1 MTGKLIQQQMYT
13 RERGGI
19 FLSTDGYDTIAI
31 SEGLDKSFVKKYLH
45 PFCIYQSPKALTT
58 RGEKDSSLY
67 PETVTLFQPET
78 GDMVIG
84 QSVFVSADFTGQR
97 SAYFMH
103 NYVLPPNRKEE
114 WIKHPEKLFQINDF
128 QTSYKIEQGHVL
140 PALEETG
147 YDDMDVLAGKDTLLG
162 NLGIRKDQFKQL
174 LFAVMSSIAG
184 KKKVFISLNVP
195 LPEYSK
201 AALQLLEL
209 IYLYLPYAHRRK
221 LGAMTFSSEPE
232 SKNYIHVM
240 FYEPGTLNM
249 NDRSIE
255 KQFIFDFANDRISGL
270 DISGQKHEYLDF
282 ALDHFSQSKRMDDF
296 FAFAETALSGLP
308 EEQKLEV
315 ASYYQLT
322 SLYQTLNSNDDAL
335 YKENKLG
342 FLNSLQKFLQVN
354 SDEKQ
359 PLVELFLQILAM
371 EKYAGDPAT
380 ALDYIR
386 AVVSIN
392 QVVRSDEALSFI
404 LETLNYYQNAQ
415 LFHKLWKLV
424 EQDNR
429 SYKAILMFINVH
441 PNYDRLLEL
450 YLDERFNRIIR
461 VEDILRELKSMLG
474 SPYLLSIEKFKSV
487 VITKIE
493 ASLKQESNAFTAV
506 LAIKD
511 FKVDMA
517 DKDFLDFK
525 QKMFG
530 RSVWVML
537 DHIRP
542 KELTTQDIMTFGKI
556 FNQPINP
563 RDMKDGKAKDN
574 YLMTDA
580 LYQVLSMPSQAS
592 PNQLKSLSRSG
603 RELVREILQQLLR
616 VKVSTEHIPVLHVAY
631 GSEHGEVDYEMLFK
645 HLIQYSDDKTMMIFI
660 KDHSNLVGIDVP
672 FRSALRG
679 YLVSD
684 PKSVWR
690 NKKYY
695 KELKLIRKSSF
706 KNFLKEVETET
717 ASPLVKF
724 FKKYG
729 VKLLI
734 AVVVLGGAG
743 GAAWFGVDY
752 YSSKH
757 STKKVAS
764 TPAAEKSVKKA
775 ENIVSLDQFKKLSE
789 EKVDGEN
796 FSLPLDGKQFE
807 KIVGHAQ
814 GVTLTDRQEGNF
826 QLDLKTEREVSPFE
840 NGQLKDG
847 FSLVGTE
854 YDFDPNDKTYEVV
867 LVANNSATVES
878 YLWVYSIESDMKNE
892 TLEPLP
898 LNYNSE
904 GITDVK
910 LATKKLTLT
919 QGESEVAYEFPFTDQ
934 ISDSQE

>member
-84 QSVFVSADFTGQR
+84 QSVFVPADFTGQR

-103 NYVLPPNRKEE
+103 NYVLPSNRKEE
-114 WIKHPEKLFQINDF
+114 WIKHPEKLFRINDF
-128 QTSYKIEQGHVL
+128 QTSYKTEQGHVL

-162 NLGIRKDQFKQL
+162 NLGIREEQFKQL

-184 KKKVFISLNVP
+184 KKKVFISLNIP
-195 LPEYSK
+195 LQEYSK

-209 IYLYLPYAHRRK
+209 VYLYLPYAHRRK

-296 FAFAETALSGLP
+296 FAFAETALSGIT

-322 SLYQTLNSNDDAL
+322 SLYQTLNSHDDSLYND
-335 YKENKLG
+335 NKLG

-359 PLVELFLQILAM
+359 PLIELFLKILAM

-380 ALDYIR
+380 ALDYIH

-429 SYKAILMFINVH
+429 SYKAILMFINEH

-461 VEDILRELKSMLG
+461 VEDILCELKSMLG
-474 SPYLLSIEKFKSV
+474 SPYLLAIEKFKSV

-542 KELTTQDIMTFGKI
+542 KELTAQDIMTFGKI

-592 PNQLKSLSRSG
+592 PNQLKSLSRLG
-603 RELVREILQQLLR
+603 RELVRENLQQLLR
-616 VKVSTEHIPVLHVAY
+616 VKVTTEHIPVLNIAF
-631 GSEHGEVDYEMLFK
+631 GSEHGEVDYGMLFK
-645 HLIQYSDDKTMMIFI
+645 HLIQYGDDKTMMAFI
-660 KDHSNLVGIDVP
+660 KDHSNLVGIDLP
-672 FRSALRG
+672 YRSALRS

-684 PKSVWR
+684 PKSIWR
-690 NKKYY
+690 NKKYN

-734 AVVVLGGAG
+734 IVVVLGGAG

-764 TPAAEKSVKKA
+764 TPAVKKNVKKA
-775 ENIVSLDQFKKLSE
+775 ENVVSLDQFKKLSDK
-789 EKVDGEN
+789 KVDGEI
-796 FSLPLDGKQFE
+796 FRLPLDGKQFE
-807 KIVGHAQ
+807 KIVGQAQ

-826 QLDLKTEREVSPFE
+826 QLDLKTETEASPFE
-840 NGQLKDG
+840 NGQLKGG

-854 YDFDPNDKTYEVV
+854 YDFDPADNTSEVV
-867 LVANNSATVES
+867 IVSKNHSGES
-878 YLWVYSIESDMKNE
+878 YLWVFSTNTGLKGTAEP
-892 TLEPLP
+892 LEPIFKAV
-898 LNYNSE
+898 
-904 GITDVK
+904 GITDVRMDN
-910 LATKKLTLT
+910 KKLTLL
-919 QGESEVAYEFPFTDQ
+919 QGENEVANEFPFTDQ

>member
-45 PFCIYQSPKALTT
+45 PFCIYQSPKALTS

-84 QSVFVSADFTGQR
+84 QSVFVPADFTGQR
-97 SAYFMH
+97 STYFMH

-140 PALEETG
+140 SELEETG

-162 NLGIRKDQFKQL
+162 NLGIREDQFKQL

-195 LPEYSK
+195 LQEYSK

-209 IYLYLPYAHRRK
+209 IYLYLPYTHRRK

-270 DISGQKHEYLDF
+270 DITGQKHEYLDF
-282 ALDHFSQSKRMDDF
+282 ALNHFTQSKRMDDF

-322 SLYQTLNSNDDAL
+322 SLYQTLNSHDDAL

-371 EKYAGDPAT
+371 EKYACDPAT
-380 ALDYIR
+380 AIDYIH

-392 QVVRSDEALSFI
+392 QMVRSDEALSFI

-415 LFHKLWKLV
+415 LFYKLWKLV

-429 SYKAILMFINVH
+429 SYKAILMFINEQ

-461 VEDILRELKSMLG
+461 VEEILRELKSILG

-517 DKDFLDFK
+517 DKDFLNFK
-525 QKMFG
+525 QKMF
-530 RSVWVML
+530 RSSVWAML

-592 PNQLKSLSRSG
+592 PNLLISLSRSG

-616 VKVSTEHIPVLHVAY
+616 VKVTTEHIPVLNIAF
-631 GSEHGEVDYEMLFK
+631 GSEHGEVDYGMLFK
-645 HLIQYSDDKTMMIFI
+645 YLIQYSDDKTMMAFI

-672 FRSALRG
+672 YRSALRS

-684 PKSVWR
+684 PKSIWR
-690 NKKYY
+690 NKKYN

-724 FKKYG
+724 LKKYG

-734 AVVVLGGAG
+734 ALVVLGGAS

-752 YSSKH
+752 YSSNH

-764 TPAAEKSVKKA
+764 TPAVKKNVKKA
-775 ENIVSLDQFKKLSE
+775 ENVVSLDQFKKLSE

-796 FSLPLDGKQFE
+796 FSLPLEGKQFE
-807 KIVGHAQ
+807 KIVGQAQ
-814 GVTLTDRQEGNF
+814 VVTLTDRQDGNF
-826 QLDLKTEREVSPFE
+826 HLDLKTETEASPFE
-840 NGQLKDG
+840 NGSLKAG
-847 FSLVGTE
+847 FSLVGAE
-854 YDFDPNDKTYEVV
+854 FDFDSADKTSEVV
-867 LVANNSATVES
+867 IVSKDQSGES
-878 YLWVYSIESDMKNE
+878 YLWVFSTNTGLKG
-892 TLEPLP
+892 TAEPLDP
-898 LNYNSE
+898 IFKAE
-904 GITDVK
+904 GITDVR
-910 LATKKLTLT
+910 LDNKKLTIT
-919 QGESEVAYEFPFTDQ
+919 QGESEVPYEFPFTAQ

>member
-1 MTGKLIQQQMYT
+1 M
-13 RERGGI
+13 
-19 FLSTDGYDTIAI
+19 
-31 SEGLDKSFVKKYLH
+31 
-45 PFCIYQSPKALTT
+45 
-58 RGEKDSSLY
+58 
-67 PETVTLFQPET
+67 
-78 GDMVIG
+78 
-84 QSVFVSADFTGQR
+84 
-97 SAYFMH
+97 
-103 NYVLPPNRKEE
+103 
-114 WIKHPEKLFQINDF
+114 
-128 QTSYKIEQGHVL
+128 
-140 PALEETG
+140 
-147 YDDMDVLAGKDTLLG
+147 
-162 NLGIRKDQFKQL
+162 
-174 LFAVMSSIAG
+174 
-184 KKKVFISLNVP
+184 
-195 LPEYSK
+195 
-201 AALQLLEL
+201 
-209 IYLYLPYAHRRK
+209 
-221 LGAMTFSSEPE
+221 
-232 SKNYIHVM
+232 
-240 FYEPGTLNM
+240 
-249 NDRSIE
+249 
-255 KQFIFDFANDRISGL
+255 
-270 DISGQKHEYLDF
+270 
-282 ALDHFSQSKRMDDF
+282 
-296 FAFAETALSGLP
+296 
-308 EEQKLEV
+308 
-315 ASYYQLT
+315 
-322 SLYQTLNSNDDAL
+322 
-335 YKENKLG
+335 
-342 FLNSLQKFLQVN
+342 QKFLQVN

-359 PLVELFLQILAM
+359 PLVELFLQLLAM

-380 ALDYIR
+380 ALDYIH

-424 EQDNR
+424 EQDDR

-474 SPYLLSIEKFKSV
+474 SPYLLTIEKFKSV

-493 ASLKQESNAFTAV
+493 ASLKQESNAFTSV

-556 FNQPINP
+556 FNQPKNP
-563 RDMKDGKAKDN
+563 RDMEDGKAKDN

-580 LYQVLSMPSQAS
+580 LYQVLSMPSQAG

-616 VKVSTEHIPVLHVAY
+616 VKVSTEHIPVLHVAF

-672 FRSALRG
+672 YRSALRG

-690 NKKYY
+690 NKKYN

-729 VKLLI
+729 LKLLI

-764 TPAAEKSVKKA
+764 TPAVEKSVKKA

-814 GVTLTDRQEGNF
+814 GVTLTDRPEDNF
-826 QLDLKTEREVSPFE
+826 QLDLKTETEVSPFE
-840 NGQLKDG
+840 HGQLKDG
-847 FSLVGTE
+847 
-854 YDFDPNDKTYEVV
+854 
-867 LVANNSATVES
+867 
-878 YLWVYSIESDMKNE
+878 
-892 TLEPLP
+892 
-898 LNYNSE
+898 
-904 GITDVK
+904 
-910 LATKKLTLT
+910 
-919 QGESEVAYEFPFTDQ
+919 
-934 ISDSQE
+934 